1 MQCHA
6 TVLRSEKWHQVY
18 QHLPACLMIV
28 ARACQTRYAKVP
40 QNIGIREAHIE
51 YVEAQVDRGAGTAFV
66 PWEADRRYDGV
77 RLPPQDLR
85 PVVKVHLGRLFWMLK
100 ESGKLITLGYRQLSQ
115 KMLGGIIV
123 VGRVIILRDAFARLE
138 SP

>member
-1 MQCHA
+1 
-6 TVLRSEKWHQVY
+6 
-18 QHLPACLMIV
+18 LPACLIFV
-28 ARACQTRYAKVP
+28 AHARQTRYAKVP

-66 PWEADRRYDGV
+66 PWEADRRYDRI

-85 PVVKVHLGRLFWMLK
+85 SVVKVHLGRLFWILK
-100 ESGKLITLGYRQLSQ
+100 KLGKLITLGYRQLSQ

-123 VGRVIILRDAFARLE
+123 VGRLIILCHALARLE
-138 SP
+138 SPQ